1 MFGRIIVATDLTDAT
16 RLSLR
21 VACELRHSEGDI
33 LLVHVIRLIDGVDDG
48 ELGGFYDRLRADAA
62 LRMRDLSS
70 WFARERHIDIPCV
83 VAMGDPAGE
92 IDRIARERDA
102 DLIVVSHGAPPAPLG
117 SVCHKLTHLAPCAV
131 LMLQA
136 PTSTDAATRTSSA
149 RRAGAGRRKAN
160 PATPRGERRV
170 AQS

>member
-16 RLSLR
+16 RPALR
-21 VACELRHSEGDI
+21 LACELRLSDGEI
-33 LLVHVIRLIDGVDDG
+33 LLVHVIRPIEGVRDG
-48 ELGGFYDRLRADAA
+48 ELDGFYDRLRADAA
-62 LRMRDLSS
+62 SRMRDLSS
-70 WFARERHIDIPCV
+70 WFARERHIDIPSL
-83 VAMGDPAGE
+83 VAMGDPARE

-117 SVCHKLTHLAPCAV
+117 SVCYKLTHIAPCAV

-136 PTSTDAATRTSSA
+136 PVSTAEETPGSSA
-149 RRAGAGRRKAN
+149 KRQGASRRKAS
-160 PATPRGERRV
+160 PASRGRRRV